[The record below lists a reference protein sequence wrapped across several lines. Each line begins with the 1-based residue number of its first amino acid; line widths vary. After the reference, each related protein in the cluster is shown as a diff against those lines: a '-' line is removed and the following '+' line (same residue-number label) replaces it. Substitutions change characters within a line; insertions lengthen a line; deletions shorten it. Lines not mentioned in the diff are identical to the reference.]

1 MLNLC
6 AEERFGPPETSYA
19 AAGITCLRMHLVDQ
33 PTQEILPH
41 LPEALAFITACLQG
55 ACACACAS
63 ACASACLRLCVSA
76 SLRVCVCR
84 LRLRLPSAVSSR
96 WRAASS

>member
-6 AEERFGPPETSYA
+6 AEERFDPPETSYA

-55 ACACACAS
+55 ACACACACAS
-63 ACASACLRLCVSA
+63 ACASACLHVC
-76 SLRVCVCR
+76 VCVCR
-84 LRLRLPSAVSSR
+84 LRLPSAVCRVVTVEGRVVVSV
-96 WRAASS
+96 